1 MTKPCVCVLRTAGTN
16 CDKETAYAFE
26 RAGARTVSV
35 HVNRLLDGA
44 RSLEQF
50 PILAIP
56 GGFSYGDDIA
66 AGKILA
72 NELRSRLADGI
83 RSLVARGGLV
93 IGICNGF
100 QVLVK
105 SGFLPGNDGLRQDV
119 SLILNDSAKFEAR
132 WTYLKK
138 EQSRCVWTRSI
149 PDVIYLPVAHGEG
162 KFVAG
167 DQSVMER
174 LAANGQVALRYCDAG
189 GRQTGEYPLNPN
201 GSSAD
206 IAGICDATGQILG
219 LMPHPERHVR
229 AQQHPR
235 WTAEPGDG
243 EGDGLRIFRSGVDF
257 VKKNL

>member
-1 MTKPCVCVLRTAGTN
+1 MKKPRVCILRTAGTN

-26 RAGARTVSV
+26 RAGSLPVFV
-35 HVNRLLDGA
+35 HINRLLERERA
-44 RSLEQF
+44 LSEFQ
-50 PILAIP
+50 ILVIP

-72 NELRSRLADGI
+72 NELKGRLADGV
-83 RSLVARGGLV
+83 RTLVSKGRLV

-105 SGFLPGNDGLRQDV
+105 SGFLPGNASLRQEV

-138 EQSRCVWTRSI
+138 EKGRCVWTRELAA
-149 PDVIYLPVAHGEG
+149 VIYLPVAHGEG
-162 KFVAG
+162 KFVAR
-167 DQSVMER
+167 DQAVQDR
-174 LAANGQVALRYCDAG
+174 LVHNGQVVFRYCDERG
-189 GRQTGEYPLNPN
+189 NQTDAYPFNPN
-201 GSSAD
+201 GSSGN
-206 IAGICDATGQILG
+206 IAGICDETGQILG

-229 AQQHPR
+229 SHQHPR
-235 WTAEPGDG
+235 WSAQGVDG
-243 EGDGLRIFRSGVDF
+243 SGDGLDIFKSGVDY